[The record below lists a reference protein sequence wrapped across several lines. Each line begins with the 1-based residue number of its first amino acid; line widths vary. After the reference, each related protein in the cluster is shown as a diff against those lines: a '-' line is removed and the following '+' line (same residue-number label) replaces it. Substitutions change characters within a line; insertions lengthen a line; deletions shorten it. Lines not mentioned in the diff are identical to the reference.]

1 MVKEFTSP
9 EILKQCF
16 LNENVEFVFGIPGGQ
31 TLFINDV
38 LLDSSIRFI
47 TARHEGAAGHMA
59 DAYGRITGKP
69 GIALATTGPGAA
81 NLLVAVG
88 GAHRDSSPSI
98 FITCNN
104 FSKDISWD
112 DNQDAIHTE
121 MFKQFVKH
129 SRFVPSSDSVEKSI
143 IEAFRISLSGN
154 PGPVHLDFA
163 RDALERGNAALQ
175 NLQPNEYRTTSP
187 PVPHME
193 DIHKAYELLLSCKKP
208 LIWAGNGCR
217 LSRASDLTVKFAEK
231 LQIPVITTYNG
242 LTSITSKSE
251 VYFGPRSRFGTKVSN
266 YLLENCDGLLLVGAS
281 LNAASTNR
289 WTIDLPKKVA
299 QIDIDPWII
308 GKHYS
313 VATSVCGDAHFA
325 MNVMYELALESEKKF
340 SSWLE
345 VAQKNKQEWVKE
357 VFPANIKN
365 DTPIN
370 PIYLMQVLDR
380 FIDEKTIVISDA
392 GNSGAWTHLLNIPTP
407 GHYLKPVGYGNMG
420 FGIPAAI
427 ACKLARPDHKI
438 ITVVGDGCIGMS
450 LAEIETAVREQT
462 PILVLVIN
470 DGAYGNIKQEQMHKF
485 GPRYHGVEIG
495 AVDYAKV
502 ARALGAEGEQV
513 TNPDDIDNA
522 ISRGLQSDK
531 VYILDMVINGD
542 LSVWNGII

>member
-1 MVKEFTSP
+1 MDKEIASS
-9 EILKQCF
+9 EIIKQCF

-31 TLFINDV
+31 TLFINNA
-38 LLDSSIRFI
+38 LFDSSIRFI
-47 TARHEGAAGHMA
+47 TTRHEGAAGHMA

-121 MFKQFVKH
+121 MFKQFVKN
-129 SRFVPSSDSVEKSI
+129 SRFVPSSDSIEKSI
-143 IEAFRISLSGN
+143 FEAFRIALTGN

-163 RDALERGNAALQ
+163 RDALERGGATFK
-175 NLQPNEYRTTSP
+175 NLQPHEYRTSSS
-187 PVPHME
+187 PVPQME
-193 DIHKAYELLLSCKKP
+193 DIHQAFELLISCKKP

-217 LSRASDLTVKFAEK
+217 LSKASDLTVKFAEK
-231 LQIPVITTYNG
+231 LKIPVITTFNG
-242 LTSITSKSE
+242 LSAITSKSE

-266 YLLENCDGLLLVGAS
+266 YLLENCDGLLLVGTS
-281 LNAASTNR
+281 LNATSTNR
-289 WTIDLPKKVA
+289 WTIDLPKNIA

-308 GKHYS
+308 GKHYP
-313 VATSVCGDAHFA
+313 VATSVCGNAHFA
-325 MNVMYELALESEKKF
+325 MKVMYERALESKHNF
-340 SSWLE
+340 SSWLDE
-345 VAQKNKQEWVKE
+345 AQNKKQQWLKE
-357 VFPANIKN
+357 VFPTSINK

-370 PIYLMQVLDR
+370 PIYLMQVLNR

-392 GNSGAWTHLLNIPTP
+392 GNSGAWTHLLNIPIP
-407 GHYLKPVGYGNMG
+407 GNYMKPVGYGNMG

-427 ACKLARPDHKI
+427 ACKLAKPDHKI

-450 LAEIETAVREQT
+450 LAEIETAVREKT
-462 PILVLVIN
+462 PILVVVMN

-495 AVDYAKV
+495 VVDYAKV
-502 ARALGAEGEQV
+502 ARALGAEGERI
-513 TNPDDIDNA
+513 TSPDDLDKA
-522 ISRGLQSDK
+522 VSQGLQSGK
-531 VYILDMVINGD
+531 VYIIDVAINGD
-542 LSVWNGII
+542 ISVWTGII